1 MKTKYII
8 FLLLVIFAFAAC
20 SDSKHRLIDIVKN
33 GLLDVDRGTTI
44 GMALDGYKYFDNKEW
59 KVVTTDNGRRFVVFT
74 AFYNY
79 KLIKE
84 ESSYNYLRRNANVK
98 GQEMTFEFK
107 ISESNQFELY
117 SISNIYVYDDH
128 RGESTLPLSERS
140 QEIIIKSIYNEMPF
154 E

>member
-1 MKTKYII
+1 
-8 FLLLVIFAFAAC
+8 
-20 SDSKHRLIDIVKN
+20 
-33 GLLDVDRGTTI
+33 
-44 GMALDGYKYFDNKEW
+44 MALDGYKYFDNKEW